1 MHRVQTEIMRRALRS
16 TNRIVLG
23 RQPLLSII
31 VIAAATGAAALQSN
45 GFAGWWVLAL
55 LVIALLSV
63 GAGRQRPR
71 SIETTRRDV
80 QAADKTDPRNGPA
93 AGSHLDSQ
101 SD

>member
-1 MHRVQTEIMRRALRS
+1 MYDLQTESMRRALRS

-23 RQPLLSII
+23 RQPLLSVI
-31 VIAAATGAAALQSN
+31 VIAAATGTAALQST

-63 GAGRQRPR
+63 GAGRRRPR
-71 SIETTRRDV
+71 SIEGTRRDV
-80 QAADKTDPRNGPA
+80 QAADKTESRNGPA
-93 AGSHLDSQ
+93 AGSQLDGR